1 MRRVALET
9 ALALATLT
17 LGMVSHARA
26 MPAGADGTALT
37 DAADALDRL
46 RTEEAIPVLEDLSRR
61 YPDDA
66 EVRFERGYLRLL
78 RGDYAGARADLEAT
92 LVRAVALRH
101 PDERAMLARVAHE
114 TEDVTRGFEELRSED
129 GHFVVR
135 FAPGP
140 DRFVAHD
147 ALRVLRDVEAGLA
160 VELGARHAGPVRLE
174 ILPTANALSRVSSLS
189 IDDIER
195 TGTIALCKWDRL
207 MITSPRALVHGYP
220 WADTIGHE
228 TVHLLLAEITEDRAP
243 VWMQEGYARFLER
256 RWRGGPPAVRLDP
269 ASQRLLVT
277 RASTDTLI
285 PFERLHPS
293 IAMLPSAEDA
303 ALAFAQVSTF
313 VDAYY
318 QAHGSAGLIDI
329 AARVRRGQDA
339 RQAFA
344 ESAHETFDALE
355 GHWRDA
361 IGRLPL
367 PDEDVSSALPHLEL
381 RHGDVEPDDAEDVG
395 ADEARQ
401 AVRLGDLLWTAQRYL
416 AASVEYGRAHAISP
430 QDPVVASRTARAAV
444 RGGDG
449 RTAIAVLEPLLP
461 RFDEHEPLL
470 ANLGAAYALVGDR
483 ERARETSRA
492 ATEINPFDPE
502 PHCTLATLAETG
514 QADGNDEAAFQRE
527 ACAALGGGE

>member
-1 MRRVALET
+1 MTRALFV
-9 ALALATLT
+9 LALAATALPLDAT
-17 LGMVSHARA
+17 SVRA
-26 MPAGADGTALT
+26 MPPGDDGVALAS
-37 DAADALDRL
+37 AADALDRL
-46 RTEEAIPVLEDLSRR
+46 RPEEAASILTDLSHR

-78 RGDYAGARADLEAT
+78 RGDYAEARADLEAT

-114 TEDVTRGFEELRSED
+114 TEDVTRGFDELRSED
-129 GHFVVR
+129 GRFVIR
-135 FAPGP
+135 YAPGP

-147 ALRVLRDVEAGLA
+147 ALHVLHEVDAGLA
-160 VELGARHAGPVRLE
+160 AELGAHHTGPIRLE
-174 ILPTANALSRVSSLS
+174 ILPTATALSRVSSLS
-189 IDDIER
+189 IEDIER

-228 TVHLLLAEITEDRAP
+228 AVHLLLAEITEDRAP

-256 RWRGGPPAVRLDP
+256 RWRGGPPAVRLD
-269 ASQRLLVT
+269 AGSQSLLVT
-277 RASTDTLI
+277 RAATETLI
-285 PFERLHPS
+285 PFDRLHPS

-313 VDAYY
+313 VQAFYG
-318 QAHGSAGLIDI
+318 AHGSAGLVEV
-329 AARVRRGQDA
+329 ATRVRRGEDA
-339 RQAFA
+339 RQAFSD
-344 ESAHETFDALE
+344 SAHESFEALE

-361 IGRLPL
+361 IGTLPM
-367 PDEDVSSALPHLEL
+367 PDDDTPEVPRIEL
-381 RHGDVEPDDAEDVG
+381 RHGDAEPDDSDDVVAED
-395 ADEARQ
+395 ARR
-401 AVRLGDLLWTAQRYL
+401 AVRLGDLMWTAQRFL
-416 AASVEYGRAHAISP
+416 AASVEYSRAHALAP
-430 QDPVVASRTARAAV
+430 GDPVVASRLARAAV

-449 RTAIAVLEPLLP
+449 RAAIDALEPLLGSYG
-461 RFDEHEPLL
+461 EHEPLL

-483 ERARETSRA
+483 DRARTTSRA

-502 PHCTLATLAETG
+502 PHCTLATLAEA
-514 QADGNDEAAFQRE
+514 ADSVDADAAFQRE

>member
-1 MRRVALET
+1 MRP
-9 ALALATLT
+9 LALL
-17 LGMVSHARA
+17 
-26 MPAGADGTALT
+26 GTALVFALS
-37 DAADALDRL
+37 AAPAAAMPRGDDGQQLITAAEDLDRL
-46 RTEEAIPVLEDLSRR
+46 RIEEAAAAIDALARR
-61 YPDDA
+61 YPDDP

-78 RGDYAGARADLEAT
+78 RGDYAGARVDLEAT

-114 TEDVTRGFEELRSED
+114 TEAVTRGFEELRSED
-129 GHFVVR
+129 GRFLVR

-147 ALRVLRDVEAGLA
+147 ALRVMRA
-160 VELGARHAGPVRLE
+160 VDEGLGAELQARHPSPIRLE
-174 ILPTANALSRVSSLS
+174 ILPTATALSRVSSLS
-189 IDDIER
+189 IEDIER

-228 TVHLLLAEITEDRAP
+228 AVHLMLSQITEDRAP

-256 RWRGGPPAVRLDP
+256 RWRGGTPSVRLD
-269 ASQRLLVT
+269 AGSQGLLVT
-277 RASTDTLI
+277 RAATDTLI
-285 PFERLHPS
+285 PFDRLHPS

-313 VDAYY
+313 VESFYR
-318 QAHGSAGLIDI
+318 AHGSAGLVDV
-329 AARVRRGQDA
+329 AARVGRGEDA

-344 ESAHETFDALE
+344 DAAGEPFDALE

-361 IGRLPL
+361 IGNLPM
-367 PDEDVSSALPHLEL
+367 PGDDAPAVPHLEL
-381 RHGDVEPDDAEDVG
+381 RHGEGEPDDSDDVV
-395 ADEARQ
+395 ADDARR
-401 AVRLGDLLWTAQRYL
+401 AVRLGDLMWTAQRYL
-416 AASVEYGRAHAISP
+416 AASVEYGRAHDLAP
-430 QDPVVASRTARAAV
+430 GDPVVASRLARAAV

-449 RTAIAVLEPLLP
+449 RAAIAALEPL
-461 RFDEHEPLL
+461 RATYGEHEPLL

-483 ERARETSRA
+483 ARAIETSRA

-502 PHCTLATLAETG
+502 PHCTLAASSD
-514 QADGNDEAAFQRE
+514 ADDDDTAFQRD
-527 ACAALGGGE
+527 ACAALGGHPE